1 MIQAIHRAGAAALAA
16 FVLFSGPSTG
26 RAQAPLDPVV
36 VTATRYPTRVAE
48 TLADTTVITRDEIA
62 RSARTTLPDLLRG
75 LPGLQVTS
83 AGGPGQVSGIFI
95 RGANTGQTLVLID
108 GMRLASATVGTTAIE
123 HLPLDQI
130 ERIEI
135 VRGPASSL
143 YGADAVGGVIQ
154 IFTRRGS
161 GEPRVNAS
169 AGYGTYNTFIG
180 SAGLSGQSGATR
192 YQAQVGYTSSDGFS
206 AIANPQ
212 NLAYNPDDDGYTN
225 RNLTASVSHQFHERF
240 EAGVNFFRANANTRF
255 DGVTFDPFFN
265 PITAFDFR
273 NRQELQTLAAYAR
286 ARVGDSWLS
295 TLRVGQSR
303 DALTIQGL
311 DGFTNTPATD
321 VVTTTQNQA
330 VWQNDIETGLG
341 RFLAAAEWRRDGVS
355 GTTDYAVSSRT
366 VWSVLGGWT
375 GGFGP
380 ASLQA
385 NVRYDDN
392 SQFGGK
398 TTGSVA
404 AGYELAAG
412 WRMTAA
418 AGTAFKAPSFNDL
431 YFPFFGNPNLKPET
445 SKNVEAGLRYERGTA
460 RASVV
465 AYRNAV
471 TDLITI
477 VCDPLFIACAPLN
490 IGEALLRG
498 VTVAGGTEIAGWTVA
513 ASVDIARSENA
524 ATGNL
529 LPLRAKEYG
538 ALQVGRAFG
547 PARFSVEVLGVG
559 RRYADAANTIPLAGY
574 GVVNLY
580 GEYVFR
586 RDWTLFAKLVNLF
599 DREYE
604 IVKDY
609 GTPGRG
615 VFVGVRFAPG

>member
-1 MIQAIHRAGAAALAA
+1 MIQALHRAGAAALAA
-16 FVLFSGPSTG
+16 FVLSFAPSALH
-26 RAQAPLDPVV
+26 AQAPLDPVI

-48 TLADTTVITRDEIA
+48 TLADVTVITREDIE
-62 RSARTTLPDLLRG
+62 RSARLTLPELLRG
-75 LPGLQVTS
+75 LPGLQVT
-83 AGGPGQVSGIFI
+83 ATGGPGQVSGVFI
-95 RGANTGQTLVLID
+95 RGANTGQTLVLVD

-169 AGYGTYNTFIG
+169 AGYGSYGTFIG
-180 SAGLSGQSGATR
+180 SAGFAGQSGATR
-192 YQAQVGYTSSDGFS
+192 YQLRLGYASSDAFS

-225 RNLTASVSHQFHERF
+225 RNVTASVSHQFHERL
-240 EAGVNFFRANANTRF
+240 EAGVSFFRTNAKTHY

-265 PITAFDFR
+265 PITAFDFK
-273 NRQELQTLAAYAR
+273 NRQELQTLAAHAR
-286 ARVGDSWLS
+286 ARVTDAWSS

-303 DALTIQGL
+303 DALSIHGL
-311 DGFTNTPATD
+311 DGFTNTPTTD
-321 VVTTTQNQA
+321 AVTTTQNQA
-330 VWQNDIETGLG
+330 IWQNDIATGLG

-355 GTTDYAVSSRT
+355 GTTDYAVSRRT

-380 ASLQA
+380 ASFQA

-398 TTGSVA
+398 TTGSAA
-404 AGYELAAG
+404 AGYELAPG
-412 WRMTAA
+412 WRVTAA

-431 YFPFFGNPNLKPET
+431 YFPFFGNPDLKPEK
-445 SKNVEAGLRYERGTA
+445 SRNVEAGLRYERGAA
-460 RASVV
+460 RASIV

-477 VCDPLFIACAPLN
+477 VCDPFFISCAPQN
-490 IGEALLRG
+490 VGEALLRG
-498 VTVAGGTEIAGWTVA
+498 VTLAGGTDLAGWTVA
-513 ASVDIARSENA
+513 ASVDIARSENE
-524 ATGNL
+524 ATGKL

-538 ALQVGRAFG
+538 ALRVGRAFG
-547 PARFSVEVLGVG
+547 AARFSVELLGVG
-559 RRYADAANTIPLAGY
+559 RRYADAANTMPLAGY
-574 GVVNLY
+574 GLVNLY
-580 GEYVFR
+580 GEYGFA
-586 RDWTLFAKLVNLF
+586 RDWALFAKLVNLF
-599 DREYE
+599 DRDYE

-609 GTPGRG
+609 GTAGRS
-615 VFVGVRFAPG
+615 VFLGVRFSPG